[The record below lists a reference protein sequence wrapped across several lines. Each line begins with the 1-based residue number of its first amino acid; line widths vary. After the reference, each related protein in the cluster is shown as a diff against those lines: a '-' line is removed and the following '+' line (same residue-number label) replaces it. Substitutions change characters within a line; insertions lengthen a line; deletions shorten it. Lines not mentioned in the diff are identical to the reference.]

1 MTFERVI
8 SQSRLDTLMAREAQI
23 YESRTPNCRKAFE
36 QAGTVLLNGVPMPW
50 MGDWGTTYPLFMS
63 HAKDNRITDID
74 GNDYID
80 FCLGDTGAMFGH
92 SPEATARAVINQVQ
106 RGITTMLP
114 TEDAAWV
121 GQELKSRFGLPF
133 LAGGHDRHR
142 SQPIRYPYLP
152 HPDQTAQ
159 DPGV

>member
-1 MTFERVI
+1 MTFKRVI
-8 SQSRLDTLMAREAQI
+8 SQSRLDTLMTREAQI

-80 FCLGDTGAMFGH
+80 FCLGDHRGHVWPQPGGHCQGCDKPGAAGHHHHAAHRGCRMGGTGA
-92 SPEATARAVINQVQ
+92 
-106 RGITTMLP
+106 
-114 TEDAAWV
+114 
-121 GQELKSRFGLPF
+121 
-133 LAGGHDRHR
+133 
-142 SQPIRYPYLP
+142 
-152 HPDQTAQ
+152 
-159 DPGV
+159 